1 MPVIEYHNL
10 LLLLSI
16 LYPEVQFYVDDILFV
31 VDENKTTQTK
41 WAISQKTWTHQ
52 SLRTK
57 VLVTTQIGPTKLE
70 N

>member
-1 MPVIEYHNL
+1 MPVIEYYNL

-41 WAISQKTWTHQ
+41 
-52 SLRTK
+52 
-57 VLVTTQIGPTKLE
+57 
-70 N
+70 